1 MTGFQFRKHYA
12 PAALVIAAGGDAMAA
27 ASAAAFAAAV
37 ARLQGCGGSLVA
49 IDFSPFA
56 QAAALLYQSS
66 YVAERYSGL
75 RSFLDQ
81 PHAGDVKGAQALAAA
96 GVAADPVAAALLQ
109 QRSLA
114 SDQRL
119 MPVTRAIISG
129 AGAGWVEC
137 QQMHYQ

>member
-1 MTGFQFRKHYA
+1 MLLL
-12 PAALVIAAGGDAMAA
+12 PLVVAAGGDAMAA

-37 ARLQGCGGSLVA
+37 ERLQGCGGSLVA

-66 YVAERYSGL
+66 FVAERYSGL

-81 PHAGDVKGAQALAAA
+81 PHAAEVQGAQALAAA

-129 AGAGWVEC
+129 AGAGAGGESAHASLHAVPVC
-137 QQMHYQ
+137 CCR